1 MSNRRKKSWPP
12 GFYSDGLSYRM
23 KTADGRFVRLGS
35 NEARALRKFH
45 QARRSEDSGDSIG
58 GAASARMTFRAVAE
72 RWFEAQQADGV
83 RDVERDLGRFKNHVD
98 PLIGSRRIGD
108 IEARDLL
115 LMIREL
121 KRQKK
126 ADGSPRH
133 ADGSIVNILGVCSSV
148 FELAIL
154 EGAIEHNPVKHI
166 PSRKRP
172 KKRGKGGVPYRLH
185 EAVALMTDARIPAD
199 RKMLNTLQ
207 ALTGMRIGE
216 ACGRRWRDYDRGTPG
231 LGAMHVWSQYDDQPL
246 KTGRA
251 VHEKERFVPVHPV
264 LAKAL
269 AEWRL
274 GGFAEVYG
282 RPPSGDDF
290 IVPDPATM
298 GARTQN
304 KAGKNHRA
312 DVEELGF
319 YVPGRLTHGL
329 RRWFISAC
337 RNASARTEVV
347 ELMTHNAKG
356 EVIDAYTSWE
366 WSTLCEEITKLE
378 VELHRASV
386 IVLPLAKVDTCET
399 TPVSDQVFAS
409 DFATRDQSEMISDA
423 YRWRRWESNPTV
435 SDTLTLSGHSVF
447 PRIAVKGAQLGLLP
461 PYPAVP

>member
-1 MSNRRKKSWPP
+1 MSSRRKKSWPS

-23 KTADGRFVRLGS
+23 NTADGRFVRLGS
-35 NEARALRKFH
+35 NESRALRKFH
-45 QARRSEDSGDSIG
+45 QARRLEDAGDSIG
-58 GAASARMTFRAVAE
+58 AAASPRMTLRAVAE
-72 RWFEAQQADGV
+72 RWFEAQQAVGV
-83 RDVERDLGRFKNHVD
+83 RDVERDFGRFKNHVD

-126 ADGSPRH
+126 ADGTPRH

-172 KKRGKGGVPYRLH
+172 KKRGKGGVPYRRH
-185 EAVALMTDARIPAD
+185 EAAALMTDPRIPAD
-199 RKMLNTLQ
+199 RRMLHTLQ

-216 ACGRRWRDYDRGTPG
+216 ACGRRWRDYDRGTPR

-269 AEWRL
+269 TQSRL
-274 GGFAEVYG
+274 SGLAQLYC
-282 RPPSGDDF
+282 RPATDDDF
-290 IVPDPATM
+290 IVPDPSTM
-298 GARTQN
+298 GARARS
-304 KAGKNHRA
+304 KAGKDHRG
-312 DVEELGF
+312 DVEALGI
-319 YVPGRLTHGL
+319 YQRGRLAHGL
-329 RRWFISAC
+329 RRRFISAC
-337 RNASARTEVV
+337 RNASARREVI

-356 EVIDAYTSWE
+356 EMIDAYTSWE
-366 WSTLCEEITKLE
+366 WSTLCDEISKLAVDLHPTKL
-378 VELHRASV
+378 A
-386 IVLPLAKVDTCET
+386 VLPLAKRET
-399 TPVSDQVFAS
+399 LETAPVSEQVFAS
-409 DFATRDQSEMISDA
+409 DFATRDESEMISDA
-423 YRWRRWESNPTV
+423 Y
-435 SDTLTLSGHSVF
+435 
-447 PRIAVKGAQLGLLP
+447 
-461 PYPAVP
+461 

>member
-1 MSNRRKKSWPP
+1 MSNRRKKSWPS

-45 QARRSEDSGDSIG
+45 QARRLEDAGDSIG
-58 GAASARMTFRAVAE
+58 AAASARMTLRAVAE

-83 RDVERDLGRFKNHVD
+83 RDVDRDFGRFKNHVD

-121 KRQKK
+121 KRQKR

-185 EAVALMTDARIPAD
+185 EAVALMTDPRIPAD
-199 RKMLNTLQ
+199 RRMLHTLQ

-216 ACGRRWRDYDRGTPG
+216 ACGRRWRDYDRETPG

-251 VHEKERFVPVHPV
+251 VHEKERFVPVHPA

-269 AEWRL
+269 AQWRL
-274 GGFAEVYG
+274 SGFAAALRPASDRRRLHRPRSVDHG
-282 RPPSGDDF
+282 REDAQQSRQGPPRRTSKRSASTSAGGSRTASGAGSSLRA
-290 IVPDPATM
+290 ATP
-298 GARTQN
+298 RR
-304 KAGKNHRA
+304 AGK
-312 DVEELGF
+312 
-319 YVPGRLTHGL
+319 
-329 RRWFISAC
+329 
-337 RNASARTEVV
+337 
-347 ELMTHNAKG
+347 
-356 EVIDAYTSWE
+356 
-366 WSTLCEEITKLE
+366 
-378 VELHRASV
+378 
-386 IVLPLAKVDTCET
+386 
-399 TPVSDQVFAS
+399 
-409 DFATRDQSEMISDA
+409 
-423 YRWRRWESNPTV
+423 
-435 SDTLTLSGHSVF
+435 
-447 PRIAVKGAQLGLLP
+447 
-461 PYPAVP
+461 

>member
-1 MSNRRKKSWPP
+1 VSNRRKKSWPS

-45 QARRSEDSGDSIG
+45 QARRLEDAGDSIG
-58 GAASARMTFRAVAE
+58 AAASPRMTLRAVAE

-83 RDVERDLGRFKNHVD
+83 RDVDRDFGRFKNHVD

-121 KRQKK
+121 KRQKRP
-126 ADGSPRH
+126 DGSPRH

-172 KKRGKGGVPYRLH
+172 KKPGKGGVPYRHH
-185 EAVALMTDARIPAD
+185 EAVALMTDPRIPGE
-199 RKMLNTLQ
+199 RRVLHTLQ

-216 ACGRRWRDYDRGTPG
+216 ACGRRWRDYDRETPG

-251 VHEKERFVPVHPV
+251 VHEKQRFVPVHPA

-269 AEWRL
+269 AHWHL
-274 GGFAEVYG
+274 SGFAQHYG
-282 RPPSGDDF
+282 RPPTDDDF
-290 IVPDPATM
+290 IVPDPSSM
-298 GARTQN
+298 GARTRS
-304 KAGKNHRA
+304 KAGKDHRG
-312 DVEELGF
+312 DVEALGI
-319 YVPGRLTHGL
+319 YQRGRLTHGL

-337 RNASARTEVV
+337 RNASARREVI

-366 WSTLCEEITKLE
+366 WSTLCDEIIKLE
-378 VELHRASV
+378 VDLHRAKLA
-386 IVLPLAKVDTCET
+386 VLPLAKREIPET
-399 TPVSDQVFAS
+399 TPVSGHVFAS
-409 DFATRDQSEMISDA
+409 DFATRDQSGVISNA
-423 YRWRRWESNPTV
+423 YQWRRWESN
-435 SDTLTLSGHSVF
+435 SRELT
-447 PRIAVKGAQLGLLP
+447 
-461 PYPAVP
+461 

>member
-1 MSNRRKKSWPP
+1 MSSRRKKSWPS

-45 QARRSEDSGDSIG
+45 QARRLEDAGGSS
-58 GAASARMTFRAVAE
+58 GAAPSPRMTLRAVAE

-83 RDVERDLGRFKNHVD
+83 RDVGRDIGRFRNHID

-115 LMIREL
+115 LMIRDL

-126 ADGSPRH
+126 DDGTPRH

-172 KKRGKGGVPYRLH
+172 KKRGKGGVPYRHH
-185 EAVALMTDARIPAD
+185 EAVALMTDPRIPAD
-199 RKMLNTLQ
+199 RRVLHTLQ

-216 ACGRRWRDYDRGTPG
+216 ACGRRWRDYDREAPG

-251 VHEKERFVPVHPV
+251 VHEKERFVPVHPALV
-264 LAKAL
+264 KAL

-274 GGFAEVYG
+274 SGFAALYG
-282 RPPSGDDF
+282 RPPGDDDF
-290 IVPDPATM
+290 IVPDPSTM
-298 GARTQN
+298 GARTRS
-304 KAGKNHRA
+304 KAGKDHRA
-312 DVEELGF
+312 DVEALGI
-319 YVPGRLTHGL
+319 YQRGRLTHGL

-337 RNASARTEVV
+337 RNASARREVI

-366 WSTLCEEITKLE
+366 WSTLCDEISKLDLDLHATKLE
-378 VELHRASV
+378 
-386 IVLPLAKVDTCET
+386 VLPLAKRET
-399 TPVSDQVFAS
+399 PEIAPVSEQVFAS
-409 DFATRDQSEMISDA
+409 DFATRDQSEVISDA
-423 YRWRRWESNPTV
+423 Y
-435 SDTLTLSGHSVF
+435 
-447 PRIAVKGAQLGLLP
+447 Q
-461 PYPAVP
+461 

>member
-1 MSNRRKKSWPP
+1 
-12 GFYSDGLSYRM
+12 
-23 KTADGRFVRLGS
+23 
-35 NEARALRKFH
+35 
-45 QARRSEDSGDSIG
+45 
-58 GAASARMTFRAVAE
+58 
-72 RWFEAQQADGV
+72 
-83 RDVERDLGRFKNHVD
+83 
-98 PLIGSRRIGD
+98 LIGSRRIGD

-126 ADGSPRH
+126 DDGSPRH

-172 KKRGKGGVPYRLH
+172 KKQGKGGVPYRHH
-185 EAVALMTDARIPAD
+185 EAVALMTDPRIPAD
-199 RKMLNTLQ
+199 RRVLHTLQ

-216 ACGRRWRDYDRGTPG
+216 ACGRRWRDYALETPK
-231 LGAMHVWSQYDDQPL
+231 LGAIHVWSQYDDQPL

-269 AEWRL
+269 AQWRL
-274 GGFAEVYG
+274 RGFAELYG
-282 RPPSGDDF
+282 RPPSDDDF

-298 GARTQN
+298 GARTRS
-304 KAGKNHRA
+304 KSGKDHRG
-312 DVEELGF
+312 DVEALGI
-319 YVPGRLTHGL
+319 YRPGRLTHGL

-366 WSTLCEEITKLE
+366 WSTLCDEITKLE
-378 VELHRASV
+378 IDLHSANLV
-386 IVLPLAKVDTCET
+386 VLPLAKRET
-399 TPVSDQVFAS
+399 PETAPVSEQIFAS
-409 DFATRDQSEMISDA
+409 DFATRDQSEMIPSA
-423 YRWRRWESNPTV
+423 YQWRRWESNRLQNALVRTIQQQLRGKV
-435 SDTLTLSGHSVF
+435 SM
-447 PRIAVKGAQLGLLP
+447 R
-461 PYPAVP
+461 